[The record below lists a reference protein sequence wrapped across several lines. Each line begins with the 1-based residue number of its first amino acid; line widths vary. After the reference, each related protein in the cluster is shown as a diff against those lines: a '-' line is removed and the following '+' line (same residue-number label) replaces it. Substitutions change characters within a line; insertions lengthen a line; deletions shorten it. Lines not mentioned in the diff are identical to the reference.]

1 MSTQPKKTH
10 PPEVQELASQY
21 KVSVKLSDRKFYGKY
36 QYRFTYLFLKN
47 NGYAYASY
55 LQTICLIRDQAVAN
69 GLDIKARHE
78 GRYGNFYTNDLEHC
92 NVITSWLGENTRLSE
107 IAYSLDIT
115 KNIRIRKT
123 NLPFGGCRWQIELTN
138 VNTPEKFQNI
148 LQFYNNYQSDIVP
161 NTTFNRSFDSQKF
174 YRWNP
179 GSLYFLKEEILQLFC
194 LSHPDSVS
202 KIIEYKLLSEVENV

>member
-36 QYRFTYLFLKN
+36 LYRVTYWLLGN
-47 NGYAYASY
+47 DAYSSY
-55 LQTICLIRDQAVAN
+55 LQKMCFIRDQAVAN

-78 GRYGNFYTNDLEHC
+78 GRGANFYTNDLEHC
-92 NVITSWLGENTRLSE
+92 NVITAWLGASARLSE

-123 NLPFGGCRWQIELTN
+123 SLPFGGCRWQIELTN

-161 NTTFNRSFDSQKF
+161 NKTFNRSIDSQKF
-174 YRWNP
+174 YRWHP

>member
-36 QYRFTYLFLKN
+36 QYRFTYWFLKN
-47 NGYAYASY
+47 NGYASY

-115 KNIRIRKT
+115 KNTRIRKT

-161 NTTFNRSFDSQKF
+161 NKTFNKSIDSQRF
-174 YRWNP
+174 YRWYP

-202 KIIEYKLLSEVENV
+202 KIIEYKLLSEMENV

>member
-1 MSTQPKKTH
+1 MLTQTQKNH
-10 PPEVQELASQY
+10 PQEVQELASQY
-21 KVSVKLSDRKFYGKY
+21 KVFVKLSDRKFYGKY
-36 QYRFTYLFLKN
+36 QYRFTYWLLKN
-47 NGYAYASY
+47 DAYSSY
-55 LQTICLIRDQAVAN
+55 LQTMCLWRDQAVAN

-78 GRYGNFYTNDLEHC
+78 DRYANFYTNDLENC
-92 NVITSWLGENTRLSE
+92 NVITNWLGEDARLNE

-138 VNTPEKFQNI
+138 IKTPEKFQNI

-161 NTTFNRSFDSQKF
+161 NKTFNRSIDNQRF
-174 YRWNP
+174 YRWYP

-202 KIIEYKLLSEVENV
+202 KIIEYKLLSEMENV